1 MTTLDELFTR
11 SRRRTGARPADGAP
25 KRNGD
30 GARAHGGGSTD
41 APKRND
47 DGDDGTLDGARAPG
61 APQRTGGPTT
71 APTPRPA
78 RPAATIA
85 EARPAA
91 TDATPTVP
99 TPRPAD
105 DAPATTWRIRYIDGT
120 ERVIAFSPAKTREE
134 VLRGEAGAVEVVAHT
149 PGKTPPERPL
159 LEDERTR
166 IRRWLELIGETDPA
180 AVHRTLQACE
190 GDTVARDY
198 FLDRAEAL
206 EERAAVAE
214 FDGGL
219 PRQEAERLAAAQSF
233 EATEES
239 RAALRAA
246 RQAFG
251 DPPPRP

>member
-11 SRRRTGARPADGAP
+11 SRRRTGARPADDAP
-25 KRNGD
+25 KRTGD
-30 GARAHGGGSTD
+30 GARA
-41 APKRND
+41 P
-47 DGDDGTLDGARAPG
+47 DGDDATLDGARAPD
-61 APQRTGGPTT
+61 APQRPGGPTA
-71 APTPRPA
+71 APMPRPA

-91 TDATPTVP
+91 TDATP
-99 TPRPAD
+99 
-105 DAPATTWRIRYIDGT
+105 ATTW
-120 ERVIAFSPAKTREE
+120 
-134 VLRGEAGAVEVVAHT
+134 
-149 PGKTPPERPL
+149 PL

-180 AVHRTLQACE
+180 TIAKVLTMAAE
-190 GDTVARDY
+190 DSTARHYYLERFRDW
-198 FLDRAEAL
+198 

-219 PRQEAERLAAAQSF
+219 PRQEAERRAAAHPL

-251 DPPPRP
+251 DPSPRP

>member
-1 MTTLDELFTR
+1 MKLADLVRKRERPLATVATVATVATHEARTAPEKRGVRDTPLATLATVATHEEAQSTQARVVEPPSVASVATVAVANLPTTNLQ
-11 SRRRTGARPADGAP
+11 
-25 KRNGD
+25 
-30 GARAHGGGSTD
+30 GGGE
-41 APKRND
+41 R
-47 DGDDGTLDGARAPG
+47 
-61 APQRTGGPTT
+61 
-71 APTPRPA
+71 
-78 RPAATIA
+78 
-85 EARPAA
+85 
-91 TDATPTVP
+91 
-99 TPRPAD
+99 
-105 DAPATTWRIRYIDGT
+105 ATTWRIRYIDGT

-134 VLRGEAGAVEVVAHT
+134 VLHAETGAVEAAAYV

-180 AVHRTLQACE
+180 TIAKVLTMAAE
-190 GDTVARDY
+190 DSTARHYYLERFRDW
-198 FLDRAEAL
+198 

-219 PRQEAERLAAAQSF
+219 PRQEAERQAAAQSF

-251 DPPPRP
+251 DPLPRP

>member
-1 MTTLDELFTR
+1 MTTLDELFIR
-11 SRRRTGARPADGAP
+11 SRRRTGADDAP
-25 KRNGD
+25 KCTGTDGTD
-30 GARAHGGGSTD
+30 GARAHSDGSTD
-41 APKRND
+41 GTDAPFV
-47 DGDDGTLDGARAPG
+47 GAHATD
-61 APQRTGGPTT
+61 APQRTDGPTT
-71 APTPRPA
+71 APTPRHA

-91 TDATPTVP
+91 TDATPSAP

-120 ERVIAFSPAKTREE
+120 ERVIAFFPAKTREE
-134 VLRGEAGAVEVVAHT
+134 VLHAEAGAVEAAAHA

-180 AVHRTLQACE
+180 TI
-190 GDTVARDY
+190 ARV
-198 FLDRAEAL
+198 LAAAAEDSTARHYYL
-206 EERAAVAE
+206 ERFRDWEERAAVAE

-219 PRQEAERLAAAQSF
+219 PRLEAERQAAAQSF

-251 DPPPRP
+251 DPLPRP

>member
-1 MTTLDELFTR
+1 MTTLDELFMR
-11 SRRRTGARPADGAP
+11 SRRTGARPADDAP
-25 KRNGD
+25 KRTGD
-30 GARAHGGGSTD
+30 GARAHGDGSTD
-41 APKRND
+41 
-47 DGDDGTLDGARAPG
+47 GTD
-61 APQRTGGPTT
+61 APQRPGGPTM

-78 RPAATIA
+78 RSAATIA
-85 EARPAA
+85 EARSAA
-91 TDATPTVP
+91 TDATPNAP

-120 ERVIAFSPAKTREE
+120 ERVIAFSPARTRAE
-134 VLRGEAGAVEVVAHT
+134 VLHAETGAVEVVAHS
-149 PGKTPPERPL
+149 PGKTPPDRPL

-166 IRRWLELIGETDPA
+166 ILRWLELIGETDPA
-180 AVHRTLQACE
+180 TIAKVLAAAAEDST
-190 GDTVARDY
+190 ARHYYLERFRDW
-198 FLDRAEAL
+198 

-219 PRQEAERLAAAQSF
+219 PRQEADRLAAAQSF

-251 DPPPRP
+251 DPLPRP

>member
-1 MTTLDELFTR
+1 MTTLDELFIR
-11 SRRRTGARPADGAP
+11 SRRRTGADDAP
-25 KRNGD
+25 KCTGTDGTD
-30 GARAHGGGSTD
+30 GARAHSDGTD
-41 APKRND
+41 A
-47 DGDDGTLDGARAPG
+47 TLDGAHAPTPSN
-61 APQRTGGPTT
+61 ATAAPTT
-71 APTPRPA
+71 APMPRPA

-91 TDATPTVP
+91 TDA
-99 TPRPAD
+99 
-105 DAPATTWRIRYIDGT
+105 APATTWRIRYIDGT
-120 ERVIAFSPAKTREE
+120 ERVIAFFPAKTREE
-134 VLRGEAGAVEVVAHT
+134 VLHAEAGAVEAAAHA

-180 AVHRTLQACE
+180 TI
-190 GDTVARDY
+190 ARV
-198 FLDRAEAL
+198 LAAAAEDSTARHYYL
-206 EERAAVAE
+206 ERFRDWEERAAVAE

-219 PRQEAERLAAAQSF
+219 PRQEAERQAAAQSF

-251 DPPPRP
+251 DPLPRP

>member
-11 SRRRTGARPADGAP
+11 SRRRTGARPADDAP
-25 KRNGD
+25 KRTGD
-30 GARAHGGGSTD
+30 GARAHGDGSTD
-41 APKRND
+41 
-47 DGDDGTLDGARAPG
+47 GTD
-61 APQRTGGPTT
+61 APQRPGGPTM
-71 APTPRPA
+71 APTPRHA

-91 TDATPTVP
+91 TDATPSAP

-105 DAPATTWRIRYIDGT
+105 DSPATTWRIRYIDGT

-134 VLRGEAGAVEVVAHT
+134 VLHAETGAVDAVAHA

-159 LEDERTR
+159 LEDEHTR

-180 AVHRTLQACE
+180 TI
-190 GDTVARDY
+190 ARV
-198 FLDRAEAL
+198 LAAAAEDSTARHYYL
-206 EERAAVAE
+206 ERFRDWEERAAVAE

-219 PRQEAERLAAAQSF
+219 PRLEAERQAAAQSF

-251 DPPPRP
+251 DPLPRP

>member
-11 SRRRTGARPADGAP
+11 SRRRTGARPADDAP
-25 KRNGD
+25 KRTGD
-30 GARAHGGGSTD
+30 GART
-41 APKRND
+41 P
-47 DGDDGTLDGARAPG
+47 DGDDAPATTLDGAHPPD

-78 RPAATIA
+78 RPAAT
-85 EARPAA
+85 
-91 TDATPTVP
+91 DATPIAP

-105 DAPATTWRIRYIDGT
+105 DAHATTWRIRYIDGT

-134 VLRGEAGAVEVVAHT
+134 VLHAETGAVEVVEHA
-149 PGKTPPERPL
+149 PEKTPPERPL

-206 EERAAVAE
+206 EERAAIAE

-219 PRQEAERLAAAQSF
+219 SRQEAERLAAALPL

-251 DPPPRP
+251 DPAPRP

>member
-11 SRRRTGARPADGAP
+11 SRRRTGA
-25 KRNGD
+25 
-30 GARAHGGGSTD
+30 
-41 APKRND
+41 D
-47 DGDDGTLDGARAPG
+47 D

-78 RPAATIA
+78 RPAAT
-85 EARPAA
+85 
-91 TDATPTVP
+91 DATPPAP

-105 DAPATTWRIRYIDGT
+105 DAPPTTWRIRYIDGT

-134 VLRGEAGAVEVVAHT
+134 VLRGEAGAVEAVAHA
-149 PGKTPPERPL
+149 PGKTPPDRPL

-180 AVHRTLQACE
+180 TI
-190 GDTVARDY
+190 ARV
-198 FLDRAEAL
+198 LAAAAEDSTARHYYL
-206 EERAAVAE
+206 ERFRDWEERAAVAE

-219 PRQEAERLAAAQSF
+219 PRQEAERQAAAQSF

-251 DPPPRP
+251 DPLPRP

>member
-1 MTTLDELFTR
+1 MTTLDELFIR
-11 SRRRTGARPADGAP
+11 SRRRTGADDAP
-25 KRNGD
+25 KCTGTDGTD
-30 GARAHGGGSTD
+30 GARAHSDGSTD
-41 APKRND
+41 GTDAPFV
-47 DGDDGTLDGARAPG
+47 GAHATD

-71 APTPRPA
+71 APTPRHA

-91 TDATPTVP
+91 TDATPSAP

-105 DAPATTWRIRYIDGT
+105 DAPRHHVAHPLHRRH
-120 ERVIAFSPAKTREE
+120 RARRRLFPAKTREE
-134 VLRGEAGAVEVVAHT
+134 VLHAETGAVEAVAHA

-180 AVHRTLQACE
+180 TIAKAVAAGAEDST
-190 GDTVARDY
+190 ARHYYLERFRDW
-198 FLDRAEAL
+198 

-219 PRQEAERLAAAQSF
+219 PRQEAERQAAAQSF

-251 DPPPRP
+251 DPLPRP